1 MGITVAVTPSNTA
14 APSNTDTE
22 TTLTGLAERAARL
35 DAANA
40 LAYTRER
47 FLIPPNLVYLDGN
60 SLGVL
65 PAAVPAAVEDA
76 VHRQWGNGLISS
88 WWDEGW
94 WEAPLRIGELIAA
107 LLGAA
112 AGQVVA
118 GDSTSVQL
126 FNTLMAAARLRPGRR
141 VLLTDPGHFPTD
153 AYMTDSVAELLGLE
167 VRRVPASEAPAVL
180 AEIGDD
186 VCVVSYPIVDYRT
199 GERWDL
205 PGVTRAAHDAGAV
218 VLWDL
223 CHGAGAMPIGLDE
236 AEVDFAVG
244 CTYKYLSGGPGSP
257 AYVYIAARHH
267 GAVRHPLTGWH
278 GHADPFAMQ
287 DAYKPADGIARARI
301 GCPPMLSLLTLE
313 AALTA
318 FEGVDLGELRAAS
331 LSLTGFFIECC
342 DAALAE
348 LGFEVATPRVAERRG
363 SQVALRHRDAVRL
376 VPELAQRSVVCDKR
390 EPDVLRFGFNALYNT
405 HGDALTAVRTLREIV
420 G

>member
-1 MGITVAVTPSNTA
+1 MGITVTMATSNA
-14 APSNTDTE
+14 DVDA
-22 TTLTGLAERAARL
+22 TLAGLAERAAKL
-35 DAANA
+35 DADNA
-40 LAYTRER
+40 LAHTRER

-65 PAAVPAAVEDA
+65 PAAVPAAVED
-76 VHRQWGNGLISS
+76 VVRRQWGSGLISS
-88 WWDEGW
+88 WFEEGW
-94 WEAPLRIGELIAA
+94 WEAPLRIGERIGA

-112 AGQVVA
+112 PGQVVA

-126 FNTLMAAARLRPGRR
+126 FNTLTAAARLRPGRR

-153 AYMTDSVAELLGLE
+153 AYLTDSVAELLGLD
-167 VRRVPASEAPAVL
+167 VRRMPAAEVPAAL
-180 AEIGDD
+180 AEIGGD
-186 VCVVSYPIVDYRT
+186 VGVVSYPIVDYRT

-205 PGVTRAAHDAGAV
+205 PGITRAAHASGAV
-218 VLWDL
+218 VVWDL

-267 GAVRHPLTGWH
+267 DAVRHPLTGWH

-287 DAYKPADGIARARI
+287 DAYKPADGIARARV

-318 FEGVDLGELRAAS
+318 FDGVDLGELRAVS

-342 DAALAE
+342 DALLAE
-348 LGFEVATPRVAERRG
+348 HGFQVATPRAAERRG
-363 SQVALRHRDAVRL
+363 SQVALRHRDAVQL
-376 VPELAQRSVVCDKR
+376 VPQLAERSVVCDKR
-390 EPDVLRFGFNALYNT
+390 EPDILRFGFNALYNT
-405 HGDALTAVRTLREIV
+405 HSDALAAVRTLRDLA